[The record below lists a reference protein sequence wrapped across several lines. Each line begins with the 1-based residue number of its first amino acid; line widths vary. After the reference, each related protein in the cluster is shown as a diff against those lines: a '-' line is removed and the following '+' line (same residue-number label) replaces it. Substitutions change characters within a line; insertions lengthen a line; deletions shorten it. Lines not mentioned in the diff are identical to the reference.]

1 LPDNRRVK
9 QWPADW
15 EERKR
20 GKDCP
25 ICADGRPD
33 EFHFGIRVYSTD
45 NCDAYLQRHGTVR
58 GYTVALWRGGRH
70 VAEPMELS
78 DDEAAGYWRDVLRVA
93 GAVERHYQPMKVNLE
108 MLGNTIPHLHTHI
121 RPRHRNDPAPFGPLA
136 HAVDPPAFPEAQ
148 LRADA
153 AALTRLLKS

>member
-1 LPDNRRVK
+1 LPDNRGVK

-20 GKDCP
+20 GKECVM
-25 ICADGRPD
+25 CSDGRPD
-33 EFHFGIRVYSTD
+33 EFRFGIRVYSTD
-45 NCDAYLQRHGTVR
+45 RCDAYLQRYGVVR
-58 GYTVALWRGGRH
+58 GYTVAIWRGRH

-78 DDEAAGYWRDVLRVA
+78 DAEAVGYWRDVLRVA
-93 GAVERHYQPMKVNLE
+93 GAIERHYRPMKVNLE

-121 RPRHRNDPAPFGPLA
+121 RPRHRVDPAPFGPLA
-136 HAVDPPAFPEAQ
+136 HPLDPPAFPEEQ

-153 AALTRLLKS
+153 SALKKLLAS